1 MLSASGEGKALRGFR
16 LTERVRTRVKHP
28 LGRLIV
34 GSSEKTMETLKDIV
48 EREKPTKLFAVGDS
62 VTLSMMEHGVNADLY
77 IIDNK
82 IMRKPIEAIS
92 IKGMKTV
99 GARNPAGMITIEA
112 WEVIKEEMKNP
123 SIKQIVIDGE
133 EDLLT
138 LPIIKFA
145 PEGAMVVYGQPH
157 VGIVLVRVTER
168 KRKEIESLI
177 EEMEVVDEN

>member
-1 MLSASGEGKALRGFR
+1 LRGFR
-16 LTERVRTRVKHP
+16 LTEKVRTRVKHP
-28 LGRLIV
+28 LGSLIV
-34 GSSEKTMETLKDIV
+34 GSSEKTMKTLKEIV

-62 VTLSMMEHGVNADLY
+62 VTSSMMEHGINADLY

-92 IKGMKTV
+92 IKGIRAIE
-99 GARNPAGMITIEA
+99 ARNPPGMITIEA
-112 WEVIKEEMKNP
+112 WEAAKQGMGDS
-123 SIKQIVIDGE
+123 SITCIVIDGE

-145 PEGAMVVYGQPH
+145 PEGAIVVYGQPH

-177 EEMEVVDEN
+177 EEMEVMRED